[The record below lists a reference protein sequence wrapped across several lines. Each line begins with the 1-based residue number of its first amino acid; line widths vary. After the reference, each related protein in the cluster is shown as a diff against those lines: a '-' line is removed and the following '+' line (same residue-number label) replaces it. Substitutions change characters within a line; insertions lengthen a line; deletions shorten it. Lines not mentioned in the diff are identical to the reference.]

1 MTIIADLVISLV
13 FAVTVFQAAMSLG
26 MLWVI
31 GAEAYD
37 DTE

>member
-1 MTIIADLVISLV
+1 MKTLIDLGISLM
-13 FAVTVFQAAMSLG
+13 FAFTVYEAVRYLG